1 MATEN
6 KRFAKALSM
15 VLQDFGTETLQNVD
29 RLNALLM
36 DYSPQDAK
44 DRRLICTVLRQG
56 VGDQLLAVREA
67 SSEEQKTCI
76 SKCMFQ
82 LKNDTWLS
90 EDASAYA
97 LNILCTVLGIE
108 SFERAEKQETRHN
121 QTSNIT
127 LIKGVIPD
135 KEARIERFLPTYNAI
150 GYKALATNS
159 AITDVVIP
167 DSIKAVFSKAFC
179 DCVNLKSIGLP
190 DNLENIA
197 PGAFKGCVALE
208 KISIGANKRYTI
220 VNGMLIDKIE
230 KALIRAVNI
239 RGQKTIRIPD
249 QITSIYAYAFD
260 QSPAETIVLPSNLVS
275 LSERAFWQC
284 SALSRIEINPKCRSY
299 YTTSDGVLH
308 DFTRTVLVKYPSG
321 SQVKNY
327 YLEDDVKKIGAA
339 AFLGA
344 TNLESITFTNA
355 LEEIGYRA
363 FDGCKKLTSLVIP
376 SSVKVIGERALQN
389 CTGLT
394 HVMLPRGIT
403 EIGDYA
409 FNGCESVQQ
418 INVPQSV
425 VRIGHGAFCGCKT
438 LKKVIIQDKVSFI
451 GDGVFT
457 DCPEEVEIFVRNN
470 PYVETYCKKREI
482 AFH

>member
-6 KRFAKALSM
+6 KRFAKAMSM
-15 VLQDFGTETLQNVD
+15 VLQDFGLETLQNID

-36 DYSPQDAK
+36 DYAPQDAK

-56 VGDQLLAVREA
+56 IGDQLLAVREL
-67 SSEEQKTCI
+67 SSGEQKTCI
-76 SKCMFQ
+76 TKCMFQ

-90 EDASAYA
+90 EDASVYA
-97 LNILCTVLGIE
+97 LNILCTVLNIE
-108 SFERAEKQETRHN
+108 IADQAEKPETRSN
-121 QTSNIT
+121 QTSSIA
-127 LIKGVIPD
+127 LIKGTIPNN
-135 KEARIERFLPTYNAI
+135 EERIERFLPAYNAI
-150 GYKALATNS
+150 GYKALAANS
-159 AITDVVIP
+159 AITEIVIP
-167 DSIKAVFSKAFC
+167 NSIKTILSKAFC
-179 DCVNLKSIGLP
+179 DCTHLKSISLP

-197 PGAFKGCVALE
+197 PGVFKGCTALE
-208 KISIGANKRYTI
+208 KISIGSNKRYTV

-230 KALIRAVNI
+230 KKLIRVVNN
-239 RGQKTIRIPD
+239 RSQKTIRIPD
-249 QITSIYAYAFD
+249 QITTVCAYAFD
-260 QSPAETIVLPSNLVS
+260 QCPAENVVLPTGLVS

-284 SALSRIEINPKCRSY
+284 SSLSRIEINPQCRAFRS
-299 YTTSDGVLH
+299 TSDGVLH
-308 DFTRTVLVKYPSG
+308 DFSRTVLVKYPSG
-321 SQVKNY
+321 SQIKNY
-327 YLEDDVKKIGAA
+327 YLEDEVTKIGTA
-339 AFLGA
+339 AFLDA

-355 LEEIGYRA
+355 LETIGYRA

-425 VRIGHGAFCGCKT
+425 ERIGHGAFCGCKS

-451 GDGVFT
+451 GDAVFAG
-457 DCPEEVEIFVRNN
+457 CPDDIEIFIRNN
-470 PYVETYCKKREI
+470 PYVETYCKKRDI